1 MNWKVPKRPEY
12 EKDEKG
18 TEIEEIHFGRENQNE
33 NQIKTKRRH
42 SKKEMKNPGLV
53 VSLTQ
58 DTEGSLSKCFKE

>member
-33 NQIKTKRRH
+33 NQITTKKRGIVRRRCRAQ
-42 SKKEMKNPGLV
+42 V
-53 VSLTQ
+53 
-58 DTEGSLSKCFKE
+58 